1 MYVGGGP
8 GKTYLVGQVV
18 VSHVAGGQQ
27 HDGGEG
33 GDVLQQAEECGL
45 EGQAH
50 RVPPLL
56 DVGDVHYAGGGPL
69 GLAEH
74 LGQAG
79 QRGHRHCHSP
89 T

>member
-1 MYVGGGP
+1 M
-8 GKTYLVGQVV
+8 TYLDGQVA

-56 DVGDVHYAGGGPL
+56 DVGDVQDAGGGPL

-74 LGQAG
+74 LGKAG
-79 QRGHRHCHSP
+79 REVTDTITHQPS